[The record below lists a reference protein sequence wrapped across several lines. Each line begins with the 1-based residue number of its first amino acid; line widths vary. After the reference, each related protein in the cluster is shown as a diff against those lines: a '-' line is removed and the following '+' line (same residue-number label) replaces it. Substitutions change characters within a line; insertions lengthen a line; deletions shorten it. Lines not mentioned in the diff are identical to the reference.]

1 MFDMPFR
8 GSKIEEKTNFAFCI
22 FLENAMNSLSV
33 HVALSEFVNIA
44 GIYAFSDELAK
55 HTYCAK
61 RVHLLGMNIHLPDE
75 IPVAKRG

>member
-61 RVHLLGMNIHLPDE
+61 RFHLLRMNTHPLTE
-75 IPVAKRG
+75 MSVAKRG